1 MRPVEL
7 TFSNIRSYTALGPV
21 SFDGRS
27 LVGILGDTGAGKS
40 TILEAL
46 CLALYGRCTWSD
58 RDVVQLIAD
67 GAPHMSVDLTFAHDR
82 QTWRV
87 RRTYYANTRPT
98 TALCRTSTRARRWT
112 TSAR

>member
-1 MRPVEL
+1 MRPL
-7 TFSNIRSYTALGPV
+7 TLEFTGVRSYAQFGPV

-46 CLALYGRCTWSD
+46 CLALYGKCTWD
-58 RDVVQLIAD
+58 EREWRELITD
-67 GAPHMSVDLTFAHDR
+67 SAPSMSVDLTFKHNG

-87 RRTYYANTRPT
+87 RRTYYRNTMPSQH
-98 TALCRTSTRARRWT
+98 LLEN
-112 TSAR
+112 